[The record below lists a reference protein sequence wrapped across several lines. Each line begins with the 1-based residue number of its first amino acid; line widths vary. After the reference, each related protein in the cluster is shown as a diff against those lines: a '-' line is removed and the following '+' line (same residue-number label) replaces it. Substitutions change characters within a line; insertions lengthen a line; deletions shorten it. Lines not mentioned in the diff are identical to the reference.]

1 MCQQCQRLSSELH
14 QLISGSAPASADAGL
29 APLAGPLDSKEFEQ
43 AKEPR
48 AGTKGRSRLWD
59 LWHKYHCPIIGTC
72 LDVDDLRRL
81 ARKVGAMMLKETSS
95 DFEVHVSFVA
105 AAEEKNVFSIAVQKE
120 LERRYARSVKRF
132 AAAKSPAAL
141 LELWQQALAEGEVQG
156 AFWAVMTHG
165 LADVAVRARAYEDV
179 HMLSH
184 QIGAGLR
191 ADLAALAKA
200 RKDLAQLRKETE
212 AESKRQARRMQ
223 AKLSEIEQLRER
235 VAHLEGIEQAYEET
249 RERLHALAD
258 GHELQALQARVAEL
272 EGDNERQGRRLAD
285 AELRANALETALR
298 AAESEVVEI
307 TACWN
312 EQASACEALERL
324 VGIGDE
330 AAGCLDQ
337 DCDTC
342 REGHDGALGLDLA
355 GRRILCVGGR
365 SDLAPRYRDL
375 VQRCNG
381 EMIRHDGGLEDS
393 QQRLQA
399 ALTSADAVICPAD
412 AVSHNAYSRTKR
424 FCKRMGKPCVLVPRS
439 SVGAFAE
446 ALTALVERP
455 NQPALQ
461 GPVSLGGERMPSP
474 SRAA

>member
-1 MCQQCQRLSSELH
+1 MCEKCPELSSALDP
-14 QLISGSAPASADAGL
+14 LIRGAVPASADAGL
-29 APLAGPLDSKEFEQ
+29 VPWSQVAGALAHQDVEQ
-43 AKEPR
+43 ATEPR
-48 AGTKGRSRLWD
+48 GGTKGRSRLWD

-72 LDVDDLRRL
+72 LEIDDLRRL
-81 ARKVGAMMLKETSS
+81 ARKVGARMLNQAPT

-105 AAEEKNVFSIAVQKE
+105 AAEEKNTLSIAVQKE
-120 LERRYARSVKRF
+120 LERRYTRSVKRF
-132 AAAKSPAAL
+132 AAAKSCAAL

-165 LADVAVRARAYEDV
+165 LADVSVRSRAYEDI

-200 RKDLAQLRKETE
+200 RKDLARVRKDSETE
-212 AESKRQARRMQ
+212 AKQQARRMQ
-223 AKLSEIEQLRER
+223 AKLSEIGQLRER
-235 VAHLEGIEQAYEET
+235 VAQLEGIEQGYEAM
-249 RERLHALAD
+249 RERLRALEHAP
-258 GHELQALQARVAEL
+258 ERRALQARVTEL
-272 EGDNERQGRRLAD
+272 EQDNERQGRQLAD
-285 AELRANALETALR
+285 AELRANALEAALG
-298 AAESEVVEI
+298 AAESEVAEI
-307 TACWN
+307 TARLS
-312 EQASACEALERL
+312 EQVRACEALERL
-324 VGIGDE
+324 AGIGAE
-330 AAGCLDQ
+330 AAGCMAQ
-337 DCDTC
+337 D
-342 REGHDGALGLDLA
+342 GLDLA

-365 SDLAPRYRDL
+365 SDLASRYRDL

-399 ALTSADAVICPAD
+399 ALASADAVICPAD

-446 ALTALVERP
+446 ALTALADP
-455 NQPALQ
+455 PHQQALQ
-461 GPVSLGGERMPSP
+461 GPVSLGR
-474 SRAA
+474 RAPAGAEVSVAAK